1 MTFAR
6 LRAFAPAFAL
16 SIALSAPL
24 AAQSNLSVGASGR
37 ASTTVTLAAKRVQG
51 QPAPTPF
58 KISIDYG
65 VPAARGRAVAG
76 ALADDLGKVWRLG
89 ANEATSFVT
98 EVDLDIGGATVP
110 KGSYSLFAETT
121 KGAWKLIISKKVGA
135 WGTEYDQTMDLVR
148 VPLKERTLASPVE
161 ALVIQLIPNAA
172 GASGE
177 LRFAWGTL
185 EHAVAWSAK

>member
-16 SIALSAPL
+16 SMAIAAPL
-24 AAQSNLSVGASGR
+24 AAQSNLKAGASGR
-37 ASTTVTLAAKRVQG
+37 ASSTVTLAPPRVQG
-51 QPAPTPF
+51 QPAPKAF
-58 KISIDYG
+58 KISVDYG
-65 VPAARGRAVAG
+65 VPAARGRVVAG

-110 KGSYSLFAETT
+110 KGSYSLFAETM
-121 KGAWKLIISKKVGA
+121 KGEWKLIISKKTGE
-135 WGTEYDQTMDLVR
+135 WGTEYDKAMDLVR
-148 VPLKERTLASPVE
+148 VPLKERTLATPAE
-161 ALVIQLIPNAA
+161 ALVIQLIPSTT

-185 EHAVAWSAK
+185 EHSVAWSAK